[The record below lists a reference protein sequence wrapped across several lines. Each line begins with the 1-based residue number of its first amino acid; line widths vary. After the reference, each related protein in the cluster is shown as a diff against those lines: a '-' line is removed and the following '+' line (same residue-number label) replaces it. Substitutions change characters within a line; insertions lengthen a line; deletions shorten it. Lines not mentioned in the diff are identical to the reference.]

1 MKKRNLCVF
10 LVIVLCCLCGC
21 RKAAVAKP
29 GGDGDPGEAV
39 SSLEPVEEK
48 TSDSSEPTTAGPT
61 TAGPTTAG
69 PTTAGPTTEAPTA
82 APAATEPAPM
92 TETVFDYEFKEGTVY
107 FRYEPLDKTADGDIY
122 AACVNSCAELD
133 RTFRQNDV
141 SASAAIRDRETYTD
155 AKIEL
160 AVVDGDSG
168 RAVVFLRF
176 LPMPEPEFIGMHPDY
191 YFILRTSDHGRT
203 WERSVN
209 ALCFY
214 TLYAQSLYF
223 DSNLYVSGYSETNGG
238 SNLCS
243 RDGMDSCTLT
253 RRLQGV
259 PESYITGIRADATGE
274 HIIYSVETT
283 YNGYFIHD
291 GTENHYDVTCDLNM
305 NMISFDE
312 VD

>member
-1 MKKRNLCVF
+1 MKKRCLCVF
-10 LVIVLCCLCGC
+10 LALVLCCLCGC
-21 RKAAVAKP
+21 RNAATAKP
-29 GGDGDPGEAV
+29 DSDGEAAP
-39 SSLEPVEEK
+39 SLEPIEEK
-48 TSDSSEPTTAGPT
+48 TEGSADPASAESTSAAPFSTEPASS
-61 TAGPTTAG
+61 
-69 PTTAGPTTEAPTA
+69 EAPTA

-155 AKIEL
+155 AEIAL

-176 LPMPEPEFIGMHPDY
+176 LPVPEPVFIGMHPDY

-223 DSNLYVSGYSETNGG
+223 DGNLYVSGYSEMNGG

-259 PESYITGIRADATGE
+259 PESYITGIRADGTGE
-274 HIIYSVETT
+274 HIICTVETT
-283 YNGYFIHD
+283 QYGLFIHD
-291 GTENHYDVTCDLNM
+291 GTEKHYDVTCDLNL

-312 VD
+312 VE